1 MLPEASGIQVKGA
14 IKCPI
19 EPLGSSSGAGRLPER
34 RRAPRIP
41 VGIPAT
47 VAHGRLAAAGTV
59 LDASVTGL
67 LIELSEPLPFVES
80 DVVVS
85 LALPEAG
92 RRDLEAAVVR
102 RAVGRDGRVLLAV
115 RLTEPRPAPRP
126 ERRSAPQGPAPPKRR
141 IRGRTSAPA
150 AAAAPRPRA
159 MALAE
164 LRAVGT
170 RAYELALDDPS
181 APAPA
186 PLVDWAAR
194 LAEELGVRPAPARPR
209 MARDLVAAL
218 SELSRLARE
227 APEDPPT

>member
-1 MLPEASGIQVKGA
+1 MVPKASAAWVKGA

-19 EPLGSSSGAGRLPER
+19 ATPSASTGAARPER

-47 VAHGRLAAAGTV
+47 VARERLGVAGTV
-59 LDASVTGL
+59 LNASESGL
-67 LIELSEPLPFVES
+67 LIELSGPLPFVGS

-85 LALPEAG
+85 LELPEAG

-102 RAVGRDGRVLLAV
+102 RAVGPEGRILLAV
-115 RLTEPRPAPRP
+115 RLVGPRPAPPR
-126 ERRSAPQGPAPPKRR
+126 ERRAVPQGPAPPKRR
-141 IRGRTSAPA
+141 VRNRTTAPPRP
-150 AAAAPRPRA
+150 AAPRPRA

-170 RAYELALDDPS
+170 RAYELALDEPS

-186 PLVDWAAR
+186 ALVDWAAR
-194 LAEELGVRPAPARPR
+194 LAGELGVPAPDGPR
-209 MARDLVAAL
+209 TARDLLGAL
-218 SELSRLARE
+218 SELSRSARE
-227 APEDPPT
+227 DAEPSS